1 MKIKYKLILTTV
13 LVFIVT
19 INIVAGIAISQYNSL
34 FIEREI
40 KSAENEMNFIIN
52 SIENYAKDLQARGG
66 TYNKD
71 SLVSIIEI
79 YKRYYINQDIN
90 LDYSDDYSK
99 NNVFLDTEEGRII
112 IQNRFSEPFENI
124 SLVFKKSFQDIYDLQ
139 KNWNSFF
146 IKIYLLLSGI
156 LAIVLMFI
164 ISRLF
169 KPLENLIHKTEE
181 IIIENS
187 NEKIPIIANDEVGE
201 LSMKFN
207 VMLDL
212 LNENMETI
220 KESSIQKQWLLD
232 NLTHE
237 MRTPLTSIQG
247 FSEYL
252 MRTNATEKDRLV
264 ALTHINEEANR
275 LKQLINKMFDLM
287 TLKKES
293 LNIVKLN
300 SGEIFNT
307 IRKIEFQKLK
317 EMNIDL
323 KVNIET
329 DYFYG
334 DEQLILVLL
343 TNLVDNAI
351 NASKDNTRIEVAIY
365 TKDEKTII
373 KISDQGQG
381 IDSKDLPNIFQPFY
395 KPDKNRPA
403 IYRGAGL
410 GLSLCKKI
418 VDLHKG
424 SIEVK
429 SQKDIGTKI
438 YISLKFT

>member
-1 MKIKYKLILTTV
+1 MKIKYKLILITV
-13 LVFIVT
+13 SVFIVT

-40 KSAENEMNFIIN
+40 KSAKNEMNFIVN

-66 TYNKD
+66 AYNKD
-71 SLVSIIEI
+71 SLVSIIAI
-79 YKRYYINQDIN
+79 YKKYYINQDIS
-90 LDYSDDYSK
+90 LDYINDNS
-99 NNVFLDTEEGRII
+99 NNDIFLDTEEGSII
-112 IQNRFSEPFENI
+112 IQNRFNEPFEDI
-124 SLVFKKSFQDIYDLQ
+124 SLVFKKGFQDVYSLQ
-139 KNWNSFF
+139 KSWNSFF
-146 IKIYLLLSGI
+146 IKTYLLLSGI

-164 ISRLF
+164 ISKLF
-169 KPLENLIHKTEE
+169 KPLDNLIHQTEE

-237 MRTPLTSIQG
+237 MRTPLISIQG

-252 MRTNATEKDRLV
+252 MRTNATEEDRLV

-287 TLKKES
+287 TLKKEG
-293 LNIVKLN
+293 LNIVRLN
-300 SGEIFNT
+300 SVETFNT

-317 EMNIDL
+317 EKNIEL
-323 KVNIET
+323 KINIET
-329 DYFYG
+329 EYFYG
-334 DEQLILVLL
+334 DEQLLLVLL
-343 TNLVDNAI
+343 TNLIDNAI
-351 NASKDNTRIEVAIY
+351 NASKANTRIEATIY
-365 TKDEKTII
+365 SKDNKTII

-381 IDSKDLPNIFQPFY
+381 IEDLPNIFQPFY
-395 KPDKNRPA
+395 KSDKNRSA
-403 IYRGAGL
+403 ICRGAGL

-418 VDLHKG
+418 VDLHNG

-429 SQKDIGTKI
+429 SQKCIGTKF
-438 YISLKFT
+438 YITI